1 MKFNIPSCIVLLL
14 TIGTLSCTRQPVTPQ
29 FETLAIDTLLGDSTR
44 GCEIDYRFAT
54 IRNADASPALEAIE
68 RANIG
73 YFFSL
78 EDFTGSAADAMA
90 VSMHEIDDEFLKG
103 RPEGM
108 PERYLYRFSAE
119 AEAEV
124 RDTLL
129 VYTIAASNYTGGAH
143 GMYGTFHHVYS
154 HDDGYEIG
162 IADLFDEEQL
172 QQLGESIRRKL
183 YERYGAA
190 NDEELAAQG
199 FFPDCGIAPN
209 DNFRPTDEGIVFHYN
224 PYEIGCY
231 ALGTIEVT
239 IPTEELPQLG
249 KK

>member
-1 MKFNIPSCIVLLL
+1 MKFTVPSSIVLLL
-14 TIGTLSCTRQPVTPQ
+14 AICTISCTRKPVTPR

-44 GCEIDYRFAT
+44 GCEVDYRFAT
-54 IRNADASPALEAIE
+54 IRNAEDSPALEAIE

-90 VSMHEIDDEFLKG
+90 VSLHEIGDELRQG
-103 RPEGM
+103 LPEKF
-108 PERYLYRFSAE
+108 LYRISAE
-119 AEAEV
+119 SEAEV

-129 VYTIAASNYTGGAH
+129 VYTITASNYLGGAH
-143 GMYGTFHHVYS
+143 GMYGTYHHVYS
-154 HDDGYEIG
+154 LADGYEIG
-162 IADLFDEEQL
+162 IADIFDEEEL
-172 QQLGESIRRKL
+172 EQLGRSIRRKL
-183 YERYGAA
+183 YERYGAT

-209 DNFRPTDEGIVFHYN
+209 DNFRPTDEGIVFQYN

-231 ALGTIEVT
+231 ALGAVDVT
-239 IPTEELPQLG
+239 IPNEELRQL
-249 KK
+249 KKE